1 MHIIA
6 AKEEYKKRGKER
18 RECDII
24 VIPVLTKKDTVGKNN
39 RHDFLRDYLVWKLIQ
54 MLERKGLASIKQKMK
69 RLS

>member
-1 MHIIA
+1 MTEA
-6 AKEEYKKRGKER
+6 DSKEKRGKER

-24 VIPVLTKKDTVGKNN
+24 VIPVLTTKDTVGKNN

-54 MLERKGLASIKQKMK
+54 MHEIKGLANIKRKMK